1 MRKNKFIVTLLSF
14 CGFLTS
20 FAGIS
25 TLPGAWKGPNDLMI
39 NLGTDG
45 QNHLYVCYCGIF
57 RTFGWVDFTTTL
69 TSDSLIMISTDTGQP
84 FEARFKIESD
94 NRLVGMLKMGNPG
107 DEWFFNGNTEL
118 VRQKPIMPDNLNQE
132 LEGVIL
138 PSDYGVLSRDKEIAW
153 EVLST
158 LTSKSIGYG
167 ERNEVER
174 LLTAKTYKISP
185 DDMVGFRRVR
195 SIQIDA
201 RDGIFSYPYF
211 NCRFKR
217 VDGKMFFEKTS
228 GSQRKSGYVYQNTP
242 ESLVF
247 LGGWSVN
254 DDPQTSYGN
263 DNSIA
268 GTIYKISPRKAIMIF
283 PTREDRVEIYELI
296 K

>member
-217 VDGKMFFEKTS
+217 VDGKMFFEKTT

-242 ESLVF
+242 ESWYSSAVGAL
-247 LGGWSVN
+247 
-254 DDPQTSYGN
+254 T
-263 DNSIA
+263 
-268 GTIYKISPRKAIMIF
+268 M
-283 PTREDRVEIYELI
+283 TRRRHMETTTQ
-296 K
+296 

>member
-94 NRLVGMLKMGNPG
+94 NRLVGMLKMGNPS

-132 LEGVIL
+132 LEDVIL

>member
-217 VDGKMFFEKTS
+217 VDGKMFFEKTT

-283 PTREDRVEIYELI
+283 PKREDRVEIYELI

>member
-20 FAGIS
+20 FTGIS

-132 LEGVIL
+132 LEGIIF

-167 ERNEVER
+167 ERNEVEQ

-185 DDMVGFRRVR
+185 DDMVEFRRVR

-217 VDGKMFFEKTS
+217 VGRKMFFEKTT

>member
-57 RTFGWVDFTTTL
+57 CTFGWVDFTTTL

-217 VDGKMFFEKTS
+217 VDGKMFFEKTT

-268 GTIYKISPRKAIMIF
+268 GTIYKISPRKAIMVF

>member
-217 VDGKMFFEKTS
+217 VDGKMFFEKTT